1 MNDRITIFTTC
12 KPFEGEAAVF
22 QRKAL
27 ETWARLGPNTDVLV
41 IGDEPGARQCC
52 ESFGLRHHPDV
63 KRNEWGT
70 PLLDSLFRIAE
81 ESSTSDVLCYVN
93 ADILLTSELPRVLG
107 RVRDTFER
115 FLVIGRRWNVEAA
128 RIQEYSPT
136 EGEAALSDLARS
148 SGSLE
153 PVYGGGD
160 LFAFRRG
167 FWGTLPPFLMGRGR
181 WDSGLILE
189 ARRMGA
195 PVIDVTS
202 AITAVHPIHGYRQP
216 GRPRDV
222 PRRAEELDYNAK
234 LLGGPESIFN
244 ALNATHIATRTGF
257 RRNRPKHPLQLARL
271 VATLPALYPLLRPM
285 VPLIRWSAPIAR
297 RLLWAGARLRG
308 YQSSWRRQP
317 S

>member
-1 MNDRITIFTTC
+1 MSNRITIFTTC
-12 KPFEGEAAVF
+12 KPFEGEAAVL
-22 QRKAL
+22 QHKAL
-27 ETWARLGPNTDVLV
+27 ETWSRLEPSCEVL
-41 IGDEPGARQCC
+41 ILGDESGAHECC
-52 ESFGLRHHPDV
+52 QSLGLRHHPDV

-70 PLLDSLFRIAE
+70 PLLDSLFRVAE
-81 ESSTSDVLCYVN
+81 EVSDGDLLCYVN
-93 ADILLTSELPRVLG
+93 ADILLTSELPQVLG
-107 RVRDTFER
+107 RVRDTFEH

-148 SGSLE
+148 FGSLE

-195 PVIDVTS
+195 PVIDVTA

-222 PRRAEELDYNAK
+222 SRRADELDYNAK

>member
-27 ETWARLGPNTDVLV
+27 ETWSRLEPNTDVLV
-41 IGDEPGARQCC
+41 IGDEPGARKCC

-81 ESSTSDVLCYVN
+81 ERSTSDVLCYVN

-128 RIQEYSPT
+128 RIREYSQA
-136 EGEAALSDLARS
+136 EGDDALVDLARS

-153 PVYGGGD
+153 PVYGGAD
-160 LFAFRRG
+160 LFAFPRG
-167 FWGTLPPFLMGRGR
+167 LWRALPPFLMGRGR

-189 ARRMGA
+189 ARRAGTC
-195 PVIDVTS
+195 VIDVTA
-202 AITAVHPIHGYRQP
+202 AITAVHPIHGSRQP
-216 GRPRDV
+216 GRPGDV
-222 PRRAEELDYNAK
+222 SRRADELDYNAK

-257 RRNRPKHPLQLARL
+257 RRNRPKHPLHLARL

-297 RLLWAGARLRG
+297 RLLWAPARLRG
-308 YQSSWRRQP
+308 YRSSWRRQP